1 MDTSSSSDTAAA
13 FDRLRRAFASIPD
26 RRQSGKIEHRL
37 DEIFVGSLC
46 AMLCGFCHYTSM
58 AEFFAL
64 QLRWLRG
71 FLTLENGAP
80 SHDVI
85 RNAFMAVRPES
96 FAEILAAWAGDLDG
110 VHVAI
115 DGKVQRSALGAG
127 GAVHVLRAWVDG
139 LSLSAG
145 QVACAAKS
153 NEIEA
158 IPRLLDSLQLK
169 GAIITIDA
177 AGCQTAIAAQI
188 DEAGASYVLAL
199 KANQPQALE
208 AVSSHFASNPE
219 NLLYHCAEERS
230 HGRYEKRE
238 CSVQPNL
245 LWFDKSWKWHGIECV
260 AHLRRTTVRPDST
273 GTDGREA
280 VVENHYYL
288 CSVEPDAL
296 RLAALVRGHWGIENR
311 CHWTLDV
318 TFGEDLCGTR
328 DATAS
333 RNLSSMREMAI
344 AMLRAHPSKK
354 TLPLKQQQ
362 AALDQDFRLALLE
375 RFHA

>member
-145 QVACAAKS
+145 QVACAVKS
-153 NEIEA
+153 NESERSGDRLPQAARRASEASQIEA
-158 IPRLLDSLQLK
+158 IPRLL
-169 GAIITIDA
+169 
-177 AGCQTAIAAQI
+177 AAQI
-188 DEAGASYVLAL
+188 DEAGADYVLAL

-208 AVSSHFASNPE
+208 AVSSHFASKP
-219 NLLYHCAEERS
+219 
-230 HGRYEKRE
+230 
-238 CSVQPNL
+238 
-245 LWFDKSWKWHGIECV
+245 
-260 AHLRRTTVRPDST
+260 
-273 GTDGREA
+273 
-280 VVENHYYL
+280 
-288 CSVEPDAL
+288 
-296 RLAALVRGHWGIENR
+296 
-311 CHWTLDV
+311 
-318 TFGEDLCGTR
+318 
-328 DATAS
+328 
-333 RNLSSMREMAI
+333 
-344 AMLRAHPSKK
+344 
-354 TLPLKQQQ
+354 
-362 AALDQDFRLALLE
+362 
-375 RFHA
+375 